1 MNDWRADRAKA
12 FELKDHA
19 SGFGRDTCYECDDKC
34 GSHWLM
40 MPVAPEGR
48 DTKDL
53 AKHKFD
59 FAIQSNTVVGK
70 GGVNRFMV
78 VPYHTGSNFG
88 LTSFIVALYGAYK
101 NGRFNEGAG
110 KTLYRHTSCTGSW
123 CGWASLTSSFG
134 SASTLAILTQSS
146 ATAYLA

>member
-1 MNDWRADRAKA
+1 MDVMTTAGSSQTRRDVALTALKAHMNDWRADRAKA
-12 FELKDHA
+12 LELKDHA

-59 FAIQSNTVVGK
+59 FAIQSNTVDIEWPPGS
-70 GGVNRFMV
+70 GRWSTWPEIDRAAFFT
-78 VPYHTGSNFG
+78 VPAARERMKFTQQPLIDRLSE
-88 LTSFIVALYGAYK
+88 LLARLPVAA
-101 NGRFNEGAG
+101 
-110 KTLYRHTSCTGSW
+110 
-123 CGWASLTSSFG
+123 
-134 SASTLAILTQSS
+134 
-146 ATAYLA
+146 